1 MSEIKVEKADVIIV
15 GSGAIGNS
23 TAFYLAKEGLKV
35 IVLERGQLS
44 DFASVRNGAMN
55 KLTRRGIGE
64 LPLGVY
70 GAHEVWP
77 RVAEDTGIDMAYEQT
92 GGYRFIMDEAEL
104 QTSLKFEEYGKKAGL
119 HFENMTGKE
128 MKARVPQITDR
139 LYAAIRCEEEARA
152 NPLRVTLGFY
162 SAALKLG
169 VTFYPGQEVERLE
182 VKQGKISA
190 AVTTDGNRY
199 EAPKILVA
207 ANYFSRKILNTV
219 GIDIPLYSFYEEIF
233 VTEKLPPIMDEIF
246 VGSYYGQQTKN
257 GTFVY
262 GASDGYCSYPDR
274 NRFPHNYQSPGRLHS
289 LAKGLVDL
297 FPCLA
302 KAKIVRAWGGWMAIS
317 PDDSMIIGKVDP
329 IPGLYVATG
338 FSGHGFGVC
347 APTGKVM
354 SEVIAE
360 KKVGCDISHLKY
372 NRFEKEMDVFTRTD
386 NNDYN
391 VNSAQMKVVW

>member
-1 MSEIKVEKADVIIV
+1 MSEVKKADVIII
-15 GSGAIGNS
+15 GSGCIGNS

-35 IVLERGQLS
+35 IVLEKGQLS

-77 RVAEDTGIDMAYEQT
+77 KVAEETGIDMEYEQT
-92 GGYRFIMDEAEL
+92 GGYRIIMDEQEL
-104 QTSLKFEEYGKKAGL
+104 QTSLKFEEYGKKEGL
-119 HFENMTGKE
+119 HFENLSCE
-128 MKARVPQITDR
+128 QLRNRIPQFSDKI
-139 LYAAIRCEEEARA
+139 YAAIRCEEEARA

-169 VTFYPGQEVERLE
+169 AEFYPGQEVNHIEL
-182 VKQGKISA
+182 KQGKA
-190 AVTTDGNRY
+190 HAVVTIDGNRY

-207 ANYFSRKILNTV
+207 ANYGSRKILNSV
-219 GIDIPLYSFYEEIF
+219 GVDVPLYTFYEEIF
-233 VTEKLPPIMDEIF
+233 VTEKLPRILDEIF

-257 GTFVY
+257 GTFLF

-274 NRFPHNYQSPGRLHS
+274 NRYLTNYQSSGRLSS

-317 PDDSMIIGKVDP
+317 PDDSMIIGKVDS
-329 IPGLYVATG
+329 IPGLYLACG
-338 FSGHGFGVC
+338 FSGHGFGVS

-354 SEVIAE
+354 SEVMAE

-386 NNDYN
+386 RNPYN
-391 VNSAQMKVVW
+391 VNSVQMTTIW